1 MSRMPYP
8 EKQKPRSGI
17 PLSTFGLLFFMV
29 VLGVMIGG
37 SAMLASAPTLFNHR
51 ATQSYF
57 STREAWVSL
66 READVRATQAAV
78 SEAYGSLWLVSTQ
91 QAAELNATAA
101 ALDGQGALLR
111 QTATQLSNFAQ
122 ATATA
127 NAALTSRQMTQ
138 VALDFA
144 ATQSQLNQN
153 ATQVALNFAAT
164 MAAFGTPEAAV
175 QQAQIVSAPTEAPA
189 AAPLPFDSSP
199 TPPPP
204 ALRTVVSFASGIPAE
219 RWLSSGS
226 ADWAQSQQGVVAQ
239 SERAWLL
246 TQLPLTGRAVI
257 TFEPAVASPVIYRA
271 LLLGQNG
278 ESWYLQIDTEA
289 LRVTRAAAYR
299 FDGGLP
305 IQAAGELLAEAAL
318 SLPLQGLNTLT
329 VDLTGG
335 MEAHLNGSPLLR
347 VAGRMLPLTP
357 QVGVQFPPGVTLRTV
372 TLN

>member
-1 MSRMPYP
+1 MSRMPHP
-8 EKQKPRSGI
+8 EKHQLRSGI
-17 PLSTFGLLFFMV
+17 PLPTFGLLFFMV
-29 VLGVMIGG
+29 VLGIMIGG

-51 ATQSYF
+51 ATQDYF
-57 STREAWVSL
+57 STREAWVTL
-66 READVRATQAAV
+66 READIRATQAAV
-78 SEAYGSLWLVSTQ
+78 NEAYGSLWLVSTQ
-91 QAAELNATAA
+91 QAADLNATAA
-101 ALDGQGALLR
+101 ALDSQGALLR
-111 QTATQLSNFAQ
+111 QTATQLSSFAQ

-175 QQAQIVSAPTEAPA
+175 QQAQIAGLPTEAPT

-199 TPPPP
+199 TLPPP
-204 ALRTVVSFASGIPAE
+204 APRTAVSFAGGIPAE

-226 ADWAQSQQGVVAQ
+226 ADWAQSQQGIVSQ
-239 SERAWLL
+239 SARAWLL
-246 TQLPLTGRAVI
+246 ARSPLTGAAVI
-257 TFEPAVASPVIYRA
+257 AFEPVVASPVTYRA

-289 LRVTRAAAYR
+289 LRVSRAAVYR

-335 MEAHLNGSPLLR
+335 MEARLNGSPLLR
-347 VAGRMLPLTP
+347 VVGRMLPLNP
-357 QVGVQFPPGVTLRTV
+357 QLGVQFPAGATLTAV